1 MAAVRKISLNLN
13 DAAGPNRVPSTTSP
27 EIKDVEKIMAP
38 PETKEEILDQYDVF
52 VGSSATKYG
61 DILARHDEF

>member
-1 MAAVRKISLNLN
+1 MTFEEIMTWIVPEDFDHADTESKYLMSRTDSDN
-13 DAAGPNRVPSTTSP
+13 D
-27 EIKDVEKIMAP
+27 KLL
-38 PETKEEILDQYDVF
+38 TKEEVMEQYDVF